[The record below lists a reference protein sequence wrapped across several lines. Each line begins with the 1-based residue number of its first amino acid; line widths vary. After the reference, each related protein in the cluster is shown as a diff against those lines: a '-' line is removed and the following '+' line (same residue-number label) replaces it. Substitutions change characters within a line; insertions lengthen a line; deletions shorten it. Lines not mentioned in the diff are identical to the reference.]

1 MWAIFADLPPRCQ
14 GFLHAFPVFDQG
26 LHYLAHVGL
35 LPLPLGISQHVHQH
49 PLPATKVGVEFA
61 QSNPQPPLRVGD
73 LLPRPRI
80 GRGIL
85 GQAERSASLSQGEL
99 VGEVAV
105 DGRPAHPC
113 PLGYGAYGGLRGP
126 EDLVQLE
133 GRPGDPQPR
142 LLLALGSPLQVVLTS
157 LHDPIL
163 SEFRRTA
170 RFLLTT
176 THTAGIMSSI
186 ILHYRKVIAE
196 IEGEEEGPC
205 PKKANPRSTVLRE
218 ETTKG

>member
-1 MWAIFADLPPRCQ
+1 MPGLEIEREPYGTEQRLWAIFADLPPRCQ
-14 GFLHAFPVFDQG
+14 GFLHALPMPDQG

-35 LPLPLGISQHVHQH
+35 LPLPLCISQHVRQH
-49 PLPATKVGVEFA
+49 PLPATKVGVEFG
-61 QSNPQPPLRVGD
+61 QSHPQPPLGVGD
-73 LLPRPRI
+73 LLPGPRV

-85 GQAERSASLSQGEL
+85 GQAERRASLAQGEL
-99 VGEVAV
+99 VGEVGV
-105 DGRPAHPC
+105 DGGPSHPR

-133 GRPGDPQPR
+133 GRPDDPQPG

-163 SEFRRTA
+163 SEYRRTA

-176 THTAGIMSSI
+176 PYAGGIMSSI
-186 ILHYRKVIAE
+186 ILHYCKVIA
-196 IEGEEEGPC
+196 
-205 PKKANPRSTVLRE
+205 
-218 ETTKG
+218 